1 MCLCAVSIS
10 NIGIDYAPRGY
21 ILPTEKYTSLGY
33 DGSEEYMAERI
44 EQRTAEHVERRRE
57 ECDEESLG
65 QRGKELGQAGMGK
78 AAPAT
83 CCHHKETPRAV
94 EFQDSLQRRLNR
106 VIGQLNGVKSMIDD
120 NRYCGD
126 VLTQLAA
133 AESAIRSISSVIL
146 QDHLETCV
154 TDRVRRGDDS
164 VIDET
169 MQLIKRF
176 AR

>member
-1 MCLCAVSIS
+1 
-10 NIGIDYAPRGY
+10 
-21 ILPTEKYTSLGY
+21 
-33 DGSEEYMAERI
+33 MAERI
-44 EQRTAEHVERRRE
+44 EEHANERTAEHVEGRME
-57 ECDEESLG
+57 EDMEKFGEQGLG
-65 QRGKELGQAGMGK
+65 QRSGERGKGDMGK
-78 AAPAT
+78 AESAT
-83 CCHHKETPRAV
+83 CCHHKETPRTV